1 MRRGEQF
8 LGLVCIRRG
17 LRPNCQL
24 EIVPLRAARVE
35 FAMPVERVLLV
46 AATDASSP
54 FVEEMNHIND
64 VIRLHH
70 FVSSGHRAVG
80 GAAAAAAVLAWRW
93 MGEPRGRERR
103 KGTVSGR
110 HHLET

>member
-70 FVSSGHRAVG
+70 FVSVR
-80 GAAAAAAVLAWRW
+80 GAAAAAAVLAW
-93 MGEPRGRERR
+93 MGEPKERER
-103 KGTVSGR
+103 GGR
-110 HHLET
+110 GLFVWSSSS